1 MERPVIIFGA
11 SDLAKD
17 ALEIFQRNNIVVYG
31 FLADDTALHGTEID
45 DVPVMGRTEDA
56 GYLKLIGRKC
66 EAFVAVE
73 NIDER
78 QGLVKLLHKQ
88 RKITPI
94 NAIHPSANIAA
105 SASIG
110 YGNLFNTGVSL
121 APGAKI
127 GSHCIIHTHALVE
140 HDAEVDDFV
149 QIGAGSIIN
158 GNVKIEKNTFIGAGV
173 TIVAGIKIEVGARIG
188 AGAVVLADVKKGEA
202 VLGNPA
208 KPVKL

>member
-11 SDLAKD
+11 SSLAKD
-17 ALEIFQRNNIVVYG
+17 ALEIFQRNHRVVYG

-45 DVPVMGRTEDA
+45 YIPVMGHTEDA
-56 GYLKLIGRKC
+56 GYLQLIGKKC
-66 EAFVAVE
+66 DAFVAVE

-78 QGLVKLLHKQ
+78 QGLVKLLHTQ
-88 RKITPI
+88 RKVTPI
-94 NAIHPSANIAA
+94 NAIHPSAIIAA
-105 SASIG
+105 SAKIG

-121 APGAKI
+121 APGAKV
-127 GSHCIIHTHALVE
+127 GNHCIIHTYAFVE
-140 HDAEVDDFV
+140 HDVEVDDFV
-149 QIGAGSIIN
+149 QIGAGSSIN
-158 GNVKIEKNTFIGAGV
+158 GNVKIEKNTFVGAGV
-173 TIVAGIKIEVGARIG
+173 TIVAGIKIEAGARIG